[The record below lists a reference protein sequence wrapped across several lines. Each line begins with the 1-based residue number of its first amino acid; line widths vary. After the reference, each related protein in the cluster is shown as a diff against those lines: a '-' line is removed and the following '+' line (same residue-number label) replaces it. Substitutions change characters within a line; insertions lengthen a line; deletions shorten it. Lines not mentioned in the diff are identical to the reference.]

1 MIESLL
7 KKIIGSKND
16 RELKRLWARVQVIN
30 ALEPEIQALSDEE
43 LKAKTPYLRE
53 KLAQGATLDDILPEA
68 FAVCREASRRVLK
81 MRHFDVQLVGG
92 MALHEG
98 KVAEMRTGEGKTL
111 TATLPL
117 YLNALASKGAHLVTV
132 NDYLARRDAEWMGRI
147 YHFLGMSVGVI
158 QHGLSDEQRRAAYGS
173 DITYCTNNELG
184 FDYLRDNMKWDL
196 ADFTQRGFAYA
207 IVDEVD
213 SILIDEART
222 PLIIAGSSEE
232 DTSKYYRID
241 AIIPKLK
248 RGSDEK
254 DSKDGDY
261 KVDEKDRQVM
271 LTDEGIRHAE
281 SLLGVSN
288 LYDPSAIDTLHGLN
302 QALLAHN
309 LYKLDVEYMIRPKE
323 DGRGNEIVIVDE
335 FTGRMMP
342 GRRWSNGLHQAIEA
356 KEGVEVNAENQTL
369 ATVTFQNFFRMYTK
383 LAGMTGTAETEA
395 KELIEIYK
403 LEVVIIPTNMPMIR
417 RDFADVVYATKKG
430 KIKAIVEEIK
440 ELHEKGQPILVGTAS
455 IESSE
460 SLSEELKRAK
470 IRHVVLNAKHHEKE
484 AEIVTQAGR
493 KGAVTI
499 ATNMAGRGTDIVLGG
514 NAEGLAKMEAKKRGI
529 ELYDEDGRNTPEFD
543 ALIAEM
549 EKQTAAE
556 HIEVVEAG
564 GLHILGTE
572 RHESRRIDNQL
583 RGRAGRQGDPGSSRF
598 FLSLEDDLMRIFGG
612 DRIKAMMTTL
622 GMNDEEPIEAG
633 MVTRAI
639 ERSQKRVETH
649 NFEIR
654 KHLLEYDDVM
664 NKQRIFFY
672 GLRTEI
678 LKGNTKEYVLRVA
691 GEIVEGLVYDYFPE
705 KGVRDPEG
713 FRERFEQLYA
723 IQNLDTEGFIGKT
736 QSQIIETLVK
746 QVQETYLEKE
756 KQLGSEDVM
765 RWHERVAILQ
775 IIDSAWK
782 RHLLVMDHL
791 KEAIG
796 FRGYGQKDPLVEYKK
811 ESYDYFEQMRFGYED
826 EIISY
831 LYRVEPQPSYIPDE
845 DFFRGPSDIQ
855 EIGPDENGTLVNSG
869 GNGIQRVLRFSA
881 GGLGDD

>member
-1 MIESLL
+1 MIERIL
-7 KKIIGSKND
+7 KKLIGSKNE
-16 RELKRLWARVQVIN
+16 RELKRMWARVQAIN
-30 ALEPEIQALSDEE
+30 ALEPQVQALTDEQ
-43 LKAKTPYLRE
+43 LKAETPRLRE
-53 KLAQGATLDDILPEA
+53 KLAQGATLEDILPEA
-68 FAVCREASRRVLK
+68 FAACREASRRVLK

-92 MALHEG
+92 IVLHEG
-98 KVAEMRTGEGKTL
+98 KVSEMRTGEGKTL

-117 YLNALASKGAHLVTV
+117 YLNALAGKGAHLVTV
-132 NDYLARRDAEWMGRI
+132 NDYLARRDAEWMGRV

-158 QHGLSDEQRRAAYGS
+158 QHGLDDDQRRKAYAC

-196 ADFTQRGFAYA
+196 EEFTQRGFAYA

-222 PLIIAGSSEE
+222 PLIIAGASEE

-241 AIIPKLK
+241 AIVPKLK
-248 RGSDEK
+248 LDV
-254 DSKDGDY
+254 DY

-271 LTDEGIRHAE
+271 LTDEGIRKAE
-281 SLLGVSN
+281 KLLGVAN
-288 LYDPSAIDTLHGLN
+288 LYDPNAIDTLHGLN
-302 QALLAHN
+302 QALHAHS
-309 LYKLDVEYMIRPKE
+309 LYKRDVDYMVRPKE
-323 DGRGNEIVIVDE
+323 DGRGHEIVIVDE

-369 ATVTFQNFFRMYTK
+369 ATVTFQNFFRMYK
-383 LAGMTGTAETEA
+383 RLAGMTGTAETEA
-395 KELIEIYK
+395 KELLEIYK
-403 LEVVIIPTNMPMIR
+403 LEVVIVPTNMPMIR
-417 RDFADVVYATKKG
+417 KDFADVVYATKTG
-430 KIKAIVEEIK
+430 KTKAIVEEIK
-440 ELHEKGQPILVGTAS
+440 ELHAKGQPILVGTVS
-455 IESSE
+455 IEASE
-460 SLSEELKRAK
+460 SLSEELKLAK
-470 IRHVVLNAKHHEKE
+470 IKHVVLNAKHHEKE

-514 NAEGLAKMEAKKRGI
+514 NAEGLAKMEAKRRNI
-529 ELYDEDGRNTPEFD
+529 PLYDEDGRNTKEFD
-543 ALIAEM
+543 TLVAEM

-583 RGRAGRQGDPGSSRF
+583 RGRSGRQGDPGSSRF

-612 DRIKAMMTTL
+612 ERIKGMMTTL
-622 GMNDEEPIEAG
+622 GMNDDEPIEAG

-649 NFEIR
+649 HFEIR

-672 GLRTEI
+672 GLRTDI
-678 LKGNTKEYVLRVA
+678 LKGNTKEYVLRIA
-691 GEIVEGLVYDYFPE
+691 GEIVEGLVNDYFPE
-705 KGVRDPEG
+705 KGAKDLEG
-713 FRERFEQLYA
+713 FKERFEQLFA
-723 IQNLDTEGFIGKT
+723 MGGVDAEALASL
-736 QSQIIETLVK
+736 SQAEASEQLTKLV
-746 QVQETYLEKE
+746 QGVYMEKE
-756 KQLGSEDVM
+756 GRLGDENIL

-796 FRGYGQKDPLVEYKK
+796 FRGYGQKDPLVEYKR
-811 ESYDYFEQMRFGYED
+811 ESYEYFENMRFGYED

-831 LYRVEPQPSYIPDE
+831 LFRVEPQPAYVPE
-845 DFFRGPSDIQ
+845 EEFFREPSDIH
-855 EIGPDENGTLVNSG
+855 EMGPDEQGVVVEVSG
-869 GNGIQRVLRFSA
+869 ESDVKRVLRFSA
-881 GGLGDD
+881 GGLDDD

>member
-16 RELKRLWARVQVIN
+16 RELKRMWGTVQAIN
-30 ALEPEIQALSDEE
+30 ALEPQVQALSDEQ
-43 LKAKTPYLRE
+43 LKAETPRLRA
-53 KLAQGATLDDILPEA
+53 KLAQGATLDEILPEA
-68 FAVCREASRRVLK
+68 FAACREASLRVLK

-92 MALHEG
+92 IVLHEG

-111 TATLPL
+111 TATLAL
-117 YLNALASKGAHLVTV
+117 YLNALAGKGAHLVTV

-147 YHFLGMSVGVI
+147 YHFLGMTVGVI
-158 QHGLSDEQRRAAYGS
+158 QHGLSDDQRRESYAC

-196 ADFTQRGFAYA
+196 EEFTQRGFPYA

-222 PLIIAGSSEE
+222 PLIIAGASEE

-241 AIIPKLK
+241 GIVPKLK
-248 RGSDEK
+248 LDV
-254 DSKDGDY
+254 DF

-271 LTDEGIRHAE
+271 LTDDGIRHAE
-281 SLLGVSN
+281 KLLGVAN
-288 LYDPSAIDTLHGLN
+288 LYDPNAIDTLHGVN
-302 QALLAHN
+302 QALQAHN
-309 LYKLDVEYMIRPKE
+309 LYKRDVEYMVRPKE
-323 DGRGNEIVIVDE
+323 DGRGQEIVIVDE

-369 ATVTFQNFFRMYTK
+369 ATVTFQNFFRMYKK

-395 KELIEIYK
+395 KELLAIYK

-417 RDFADVVYATKKG
+417 KDFADVVYATKKG

-440 ELHEKGQPILVGTAS
+440 ELHEQGQPILVGTAS

-460 SLSEELKRAK
+460 FLSEELKKAK
-470 IRHVVLNAKHHEKE
+470 IKHVVLNAKHHEKE
-484 AEIVTQAGR
+484 AEIVAQAGR
-493 KGAVTI
+493 KGSVTI

-514 NAEGLAKMEAKKRGI
+514 NPEGMAKMEARKRKI
-529 ELYDEDGRNTPEFD
+529 ELYDADERNTAEFD
-543 ALIAEM
+543 ALVTEM

-556 HIEVVEAG
+556 HIEVVDAG

-583 RGRAGRQGDPGSSRF
+583 RGRSGRQGDPGSSRF

-612 DRIKAMMTTL
+612 DHIKGMMTTL
-622 GMNDEEPIEAG
+622 GMNDDEPIEAA

-678 LKGNTKEYVLRVA
+678 LKGNTKEYVLRIA
-691 GEIVEGLVYDYFPE
+691 GEIIEGLVHDYFPE
-705 KGVRDPEG
+705 KGNKDIEG

-723 IQNLDTEGFIGKT
+723 LSNIDADAYAAMPQTQAVEELTKIVLDAY
-736 QSQIIETLVK
+736 Q
-746 QVQETYLEKE
+746 EKE
-756 KQLGSEDVM
+756 RRLGNEEVL

-811 ESYDYFEQMRFGYED
+811 ESYEYFENMRFGYED
-826 EIISY
+826 EITSY
-831 LYRVEPQPSYIPDE
+831 LFRVEPQPAYVPE
-845 DFFRGPSDIQ
+845 EEFFREPSGVH
-855 EIGPDENGTLVNSG
+855 EMGPDELGVLVESDG
-869 GNGIQRVLRFSA
+869 EAGIQRVLRFSA
-881 GGLGDD
+881 GGLNEDD

>member
-1 MIESLL
+1 MLESLL

-16 RELKRLWARVQVIN
+16 RELKRLWSKVQAIN
-30 ALEPEIQALSDEE
+30 ALEPQMQALSDEQ
-43 LKAKTPYLRE
+43 LKAETPRLRE

-68 FAVCREASRRVLK
+68 FAACREASRRVLK

-117 YLNALASKGAHLVTV
+117 YLNALAGKGAHLVTV

-147 YHFLGMSVGVI
+147 YHFLGMSVGII
-158 QHGLSDEQRRAAYGS
+158 QHGLSDDQRREAYAS

-196 ADFTQRGFAYA
+196 SEFTQRGFPYA

-222 PLIIAGSSEE
+222 PLIIAGASEE

-241 AIIPKLK
+241 GIIPKLK
-248 RGSDEK
+248 PDV
-254 DSKDGDY
+254 DY

-281 SLLGVSN
+281 KLLGVAN

-309 LYKLDVEYMIRPKE
+309 LYKRDVEYMVRPKE
-323 DGRGNEIVIVDE
+323 DGRGMEIVIVDE

-356 KEGVEVNAENQTL
+356 REGVEVNAENQTL
-369 ATVTFQNFFRMYTK
+369 ATVTFQNFFRMYKK

-395 KELIEIYK
+395 RELLQIYK
-403 LEVVIIPTNMPMIR
+403 LEVVIVPTNMPMVR
-417 RDFADVVYATKKG
+417 KDFADVVFATKKG
-430 KIKAIVEEIK
+430 KVKAIVEEIK
-440 ELHEKGQPILVGTAS
+440 ELNEKGQPILVGTAS

-460 SLSEELKRAK
+460 FLSEELKKAK
-470 IRHVVLNAKHHEKE
+470 IKHVVLNAKHHEKE
-484 AEIVTQAGR
+484 AEIIAQAGR

-499 ATNMAGRGTDIVLGG
+499 ATNMAGRGTDIILGG
-514 NAEGLAKMEAKKRGI
+514 NPEGLAKLEAKKRNI
-529 ELYDEDGRNTPEFD
+529 ALYDEDGRNTKEFD
-543 ALIAEM
+543 ALVSEM
-549 EKQTAAE
+549 EKQTSAE
-556 HIEVVEAG
+556 HVEVVDVG

-583 RGRAGRQGDPGSSRF
+583 RGRSGRQGDPGSSRF

-612 DRIKAMMTTL
+612 ERIKGMMTTL
-622 GMNDEEPIEAG
+622 GMNDDEPIEAG

-649 NFEIR
+649 HFEIR

-678 LKGNTKEYVLRVA
+678 LKGNTKEYVLRIA
-691 GEIVEGLVYDYFPE
+691 GEIVEGLVTDYFPE
-705 KGVRDPEG
+705 KGVKDVEG
-713 FRERFEQLYA
+713 FKERFEQLFALSSIDAEAFASMPQPQA
-723 IQNLDTEGFIGKT
+723 IESLTKLVQDTYT
-736 QSQIIETLVK
+736 
-746 QVQETYLEKE
+746 EKE
-756 KQLGSEDVM
+756 SRLGNHEIL

-811 ESYDYFEQMRFGYED
+811 ESYEYFENMRFGYED

-831 LYRVEPQPSYIPDE
+831 LFRVEPQPAYIPDE
-845 DFFRGPSDIQ
+845 DLFREPADVH
-855 EIGPDENGTLVNSG
+855 ELGPDEQGVLVESG
-869 GNGIQRVLRFSA
+869 GDEGGPIRRVHRFNA
-881 GGLGDD
+881 GGLGDED